1 LAIFLLL
8 VAGCALGTAGPA
20 LADDTVQST
29 TPADG
34 STVPGPVTEVQIN
47 FAQLMSNEA
56 TKIVVTGADGTS
68 FSTGPVTSQLDG
80 TIVQSV
86 KPLPPGAYKVS
97 WTTGESLDESVG
109 TEDLIHGE
117 FGFTVAGAS
126 SQPAASGA
134 GSGSGVNTWA
144 IVGGIAGLVV
154 VGLGIVVVARR
165 RSRTGAPS
173 AGA

>member
-1 LAIFLLL
+1 LLL
-8 VAGCALGTAGPA
+8 VAGCALGTPAPA

-47 FAQLMSNEA
+47 FAQLMSSEA
-56 TKIVVTGADGTS
+56 TKVVVSGADGTS
-68 FSTGPVTSQLDG
+68 YSTGPVTSQLDG

-86 KPLPPGAYKVS
+86 KPLQPGAYQVS

-117 FGFTVAGAS
+117 FRFTVAGAAS
-126 SQPAASGA
+126 SQPAASGS
-134 GSGSGVNTWA
+134 GSGSGIGKWA
-144 IVGGIAGLVV
+144 VIGGIAGSVV
-154 VGLGIVVVARR
+154 VGLAIFAVARR
-165 RSRTGAPS
+165 RSRTGARS
-173 AGA
+173 TGL